1 MAPSGDAQKEAQM
14 AFEVIPMAR
23 IATTYEKKLQAIFSD
38 DKIHLDDD
46 TYTFKAYQ
54 KEIGDFQVSSLI
66 NR

>member
-1 MAPSGDAQKEAQM
+1 M

-66 NR
+66 N